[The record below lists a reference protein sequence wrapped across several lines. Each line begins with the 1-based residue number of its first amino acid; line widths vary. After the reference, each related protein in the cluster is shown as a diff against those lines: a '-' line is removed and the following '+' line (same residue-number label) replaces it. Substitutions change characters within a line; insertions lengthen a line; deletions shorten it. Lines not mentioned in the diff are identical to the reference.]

1 MGLTSLSLLITF
13 LIGGCSTYKIDE
25 TSSYPITSEYR
36 PTSRNSKSLFGS
48 DNSREISELRDRL
61 DRLEAEF
68 QRRFQMSS
76 EESAGLRMMD
86 EGAKMMEEV
95 RVNFT
100 TTFSNITNIYSK
112 IKVLRAANALKCSKK
127 KCDNIRTKVKKI
139 NQDVKFLADLNIT
152 SLNIVLHNIS
162 SYTDT
167 VSSLE
172 TSVTSLTDTTSSQ
185 QTAIDTTTTKV
196 NTLETTVNTI
206 QPIVTSN
213 TEKIT
218 KVNNCFADINSAD
231 CPSARL
237 RRGKA
242 IDDDVDEVDYDV
254 GPDPSAILRDI
265 FRINPVDGIKSR
277 SRKNKKT
284 KRGPG
289 RQGTTPLVPQLK
301 IVLACMA
308 DNTDSACT
316 AQYSAAA
323 SIPAQLGSVSSLTGD
338 MTTVKACLTDPSS
351 SACTGAYS
359 AASTLPASVASVT
372 SDLNPIKACLTDP
385 SASGCTGTYSAAST
399 LPASLTSATSDLT
412 PIKACLTDPTATGCT
427 GTYSGTSSMPG
438 ITATVSTLST
448 DVTALK
454 GCMTDPTASACTGTY
469 SAATTLNKLV
479 ESMSSCMTN
488 PTATACTTAYS
499 ASTTLPK
506 VLTAKCD
513 TTTCTTLTSD
523 MTIVKACLTDPSAS
537 GCSTT
542 YSAASTLP
550 GIVTNVDKCM
560 TSVSD
565 STCTASYGASSN
577 LITSGGS
584 GLVGY
589 IQQLNKPS
597 ILSCVLVADVE
608 DYAATSAS
616 GCTPQLGNYAPLTWT
631 CTQTPQQDTSKNDY
645 FMAADAATGA
655 TKVTINIPGYYK
667 IELSALMTLNK
678 FQHRVEVFKKVS
690 GTTCDKDSVIL
701 ALNARD
707 LLTTSAITSKER
719 SSNAE
724 GFFNLAA
731 ADELIVV
738 ASTSGGNTVTTNPNT
753 GVTGDSDITKTSW
766 IITRINY

>member
-1 MGLTSLSLLITF
+1 
-13 LIGGCSTYKIDE
+13 
-25 TSSYPITSEYR
+25 
-36 PTSRNSKSLFGS
+36 
-48 DNSREISELRDRL
+48 
-61 DRLEAEF
+61 
-68 QRRFQMSS
+68 MSS

-284 KRGPG
+284 KRGPA

-316 AQYSAAA
+316 AQYR
-323 SIPAQLGSVSSLTGD
+323 SVL
-338 MTTVKACLTDPSS
+338 
-351 SACTGAYS
+351 
-359 AASTLPASVASVT
+359 
-372 SDLNPIKACLTDP
+372 
-385 SASGCTGTYSAAST
+385 
-399 LPASLTSATSDLT
+399 
-412 PIKACLTDPTATGCT
+412 
-427 GTYSGTSSMPG
+427 
-438 ITATVSTLST
+438 
-448 DVTALK
+448 
-454 GCMTDPTASACTGTY
+454 
-469 SAATTLNKLV
+469 
-479 ESMSSCMTN
+479 
-488 PTATACTTAYS
+488 
-499 ASTTLPK
+499 
-506 VLTAKCD
+506 CD
-513 TTTCTTLTSD
+513 EHMFYL
-523 MTIVKACLTDPSAS
+523 
-537 GCSTT
+537 
-542 YSAASTLP
+542 
-550 GIVTNVDKCM
+550 
-560 TSVSD
+560 
-565 STCTASYGASSN
+565 
-577 LITSGGS
+577 
-584 GLVGY
+584 
-589 IQQLNKPS
+589 
-597 ILSCVLVADVE
+597 
-608 DYAATSAS
+608 
-616 GCTPQLGNYAPLTWT
+616 
-631 CTQTPQQDTSKNDY
+631 
-645 FMAADAATGA
+645 
-655 TKVTINIPGYYK
+655 
-667 IELSALMTLNK
+667 
-678 FQHRVEVFKKVS
+678 
-690 GTTCDKDSVIL
+690 
-701 ALNARD
+701 
-707 LLTTSAITSKER
+707 
-719 SSNAE
+719 
-724 GFFNLAA
+724 
-731 ADELIVV
+731 
-738 ASTSGGNTVTTNPNT
+738 
-753 GVTGDSDITKTSW
+753 DIF
-766 IITRINY
+766 IFL